1 MPAPSTRVLSL
12 SPLRLV
18 RGRKPADEFFFFEN
32 NNGHPARALLFG
44 VEYVRRECATLN
56 TGRMPVPPAVATL
69 ASMPLLAKADGFA
82 PLDWAVLIAYFGLIA
97 ATGWWFSR
105 KEVAGAREYFLAGRQ
120 MPMWAVAISVL
131 ATATSAATFI
141 GAPQEAF
148 ESNLTYLSTN
158 IGMFIAVGIVAVF
171 FIPAFYRHNVTT
183 VYDLLSVRLGS
194 GARTAASW
202 AFLGG
207 RVFASGSRH
216 YMAAIPLSLILF
228 RDEAPEHLM
237 LAIGVLTVA
246 AILYTLSG
254 GIRSI
259 IWTDVIQT
267 GVFVAAALAALVVV
281 LGRIPVPIRELYQ
294 ALLETRIGDGGAG
307 GSKLAILNMGF
318 DLSKPWLGLNLS
330 EVNTLVTAL
339 LCFSLLGVASYG
351 TDHDLAQ
358 RMLTC
363 KSAVQGSRSV
373 VVAILINLP
382 VVTLFM
388 LIGLL
393 LYVLYRRP
401 DLMGASA
408 PAYSIDPKN
417 KAFLE
422 FILREMPAGMSG
434 LMMAGLF
441 AAGLGSCNSAIN
453 AMAAAFV
460 NDCYKK
466 VRPGLDDRA
475 YLVAGRWA
483 VVGWGVVLGG
493 FACGCVY
500 WQRGSGQ
507 SLIQFALSVMNFA
520 YAGLLGVF
528 FTAIFTRR
536 GNSASAVAAILSGF
550 IVVALMQPMVWKLW
564 TPWVCEALVATKIA
578 FPWHLFLG
586 TIVATTVCCVGTRRA
601 SDGSEGLR

>member
-1 MPAPSTRVLSL
+1 
-12 SPLRLV
+12 
-18 RGRKPADEFFFFEN
+18 
-32 NNGHPARALLFG
+32 
-44 VEYVRRECATLN
+44 
-56 TGRMPVPPAVATL
+56 
-69 ASMPLLAKADGFA
+69 MPLLAKADGFA
-82 PLDWAVLIAYFGLIA
+82 PLDWAVLVGYFVLIA
-97 ATGWWFSR
+97 VTGWWFSR
-105 KEVAGAREYFLAGRQ
+105 REVSGAREYFLAGRQ

-148 ESNLTYLSTN
+148 EGNLTYLSTN
-158 IGMFIAVGIVAVF
+158 IGMFIAVAVVAIF

-183 VYDLLSVRLGS
+183 VYDLLDVRLGS

-207 RVFASGSRH
+207 RIFASGSRH

-228 RDEAPEHLM
+228 RDEAPGHLI
-237 LAIGVLTVA
+237 LAIALLTTA
-246 AILYTLSG
+246 AILYTLVG

-267 GVFVAAALAALVVV
+267 GVFVSAAIAALVIV
-281 LGRIPVPIRELYQ
+281 LGKIPMPLADLYHEL
-294 ALLETRIGDGGAG
+294 LITRIGQGDSE
-307 GSKLAILNMGF
+307 GSKLAVLNLGF
-318 DLSKPWLGLNLS
+318 DFSKPWLGLNLA
-330 EVNTLVTAL
+330 EVNTLVTAV
-339 LCFSLLGVASYG
+339 LCFSLLGIGSYG

-382 VVTLFM
+382 VLMLFM

-401 DLMGASA
+401 DLMGAAA
-408 PAYSIDPKN
+408 PAYQIDPKN

-422 FILREMPAGMSG
+422 FILREMPAGLSG

-460 NDCYKK
+460 NDIYKK
-466 VRPGLDDRA
+466 LKPGQSDRA

-483 VVGWGVVLGG
+483 VVGWGIILGA
-493 FACGCVY
+493 FASGCVY
-500 WQRGSGQ
+500 WQRESGQ
-507 SLIQFALSVMNFA
+507 TLIQFALSVMNFA

-536 GNSASAVAAILSGF
+536 GNSASAIAAILCGF
-550 IVVALMQPMVWKLW
+550 VVVMLMQPLVWKLW
-564 TPWVCEALVATKIA
+564 TPLFSESLAATKIA
-578 FPWHLFLG
+578 FPWHLLLG
-586 TIVATTVCCVGTRRA
+586 TLVATSVCCVGKRSSKEIVA
-601 SDGSEGLR
+601 